1 MYLSNCVIT
10 FCSLCYCVTQFFCL
24 RYRCSLIA
32 ALVLFQDI
40 KEREAY
46 QAALAEEARIQEEE
60 ARKALVETRRQAKEE
75 REKRRKEELER
86 RKEEAIRRCV
96 GYAQI
101 LWCFY
106 FLSRM
111 STDHVDHSECC
122 AGSSVAVVDVH
133 HAQPRRA

>member
-10 FCSLCYCVTQFFCL
+10 FCSLCYCVTQLFCL

-32 ALVLFQDI
+32 NLVLFQDI

-86 RKEEAIRRCV
+86 RKEEAIRRSV

-111 STDHVDHSECC
+111 STGAKKDALFLVSGQTLLE
-122 AGSSVAVVDVH
+122 
-133 HAQPRRA
+133 